1 MDKAFLRMQDV
12 PSSVIICKSKVWMLP
27 GIFWMYFSIP
37 FFRIPRAPITTGS
50 FVVFMPYI
58 RLISITRSCDF
69 SIAFTEVLTSRN
81 LFCFLFLM
89 TISSLLAFISQF
101 VCTGMSHRI
110 VVSFPTDTV

>member
-1 MDKAFLRMQDV
+1 
-12 PSSVIICKSKVWMLP
+12 MLP

-37 FFRIPRAPITTGS
+37 FFRISRAPITTGS
-50 FVVFMPYI
+50 VVVFMPYI

-89 TISSLLAFISQF
+89 TISSLLAFISQSL
-101 VCTGMSHRI
+101 CTGMSHRT